1 MPVKPVDFIGKKLLI
16 TGPTGQVGEPIVAH
30 YSRQAEVWALARFS
44 KDEDRSRLEA
54 LGTKT
59 VKADLS
65 DKDSLVD
72 LPDDV
77 DYVLNL
83 AVARTG
89 DFAYDL
95 AANAEGVGNLMAQCR
110 KAKAFV
116 HFSSTAI
123 YQYEGQTPRKEM
135 DPLGDNHRYM
145 LPTYSIAKIAAEA
158 VCRFVAH
165 QFSIPT
171 TIARLSVPYGN
182 NGGWPFFH
190 LLMMQ
195 EGIPIDVHPE
205 RPNFYNPIHV
215 DDYVEKIPYLFGA
228 ATPTVTT
235 TNFGGSQAVSI
246 EEWCTNLGE
255 LTGLSPIFQD
265 NIKAFGSL
273 AIDTTLMHEL
283 IGETKVD
290 WHGGMRSMVATLA
303 PDLLK

>member
-1 MPVKPVDFIGKKLLI
+1 MPVKPVDFTGKKLLI
-16 TGPTGQVGEPIVAH
+16 TGPTSQVGEPIVAH
-30 YSRQAEVWALARFS
+30 YSCQAEVWALARFS

-54 LGTKT
+54 LGVKT
-59 VKADLS
+59 IKADLS
-65 DKDSLVD
+65 DRNSLVD
-72 LPDDV
+72 CPDDV

-83 AVARTG
+83 AVTRTG

-110 KAKAFV
+110 KTKAFV
-116 HFSSTAI
+116 HFSSTAV
-123 YQYEGQTPRKEM
+123 YQYEGQTPRKET

-145 LPTYSIAKIAAEA
+145 IPTYSISKIAAET

-165 QFSIPT
+165 QMGIPT

-190 LLMMQ
+190 LLMMK

-235 TNFGGSQAVSI
+235 TNFGGSRAVSI
-246 EEWCTNLGE
+246 EEWCTYLGK
-255 LTGLSPIFQD
+255 LIGFDPVFQD
-265 NIKAFGSL
+265 NVKAFGSL

-283 IGETKVD
+283 IGETRVD
-290 WHGGMRSMVATLA
+290 WHEGMRSMVAALA